1 MALTCRTLIGVALPA
16 LLVCPMMPSQA
27 VAQEVE
33 IATAVSALEGP
44 TVDRDGNVYFSE
56 MVSQR
61 IMKLSKEGVLSTYR
75 EHSNAS
81 NGLLIDPEGRLVA
94 CEGAESR
101 RTGVISVRVTGRISA
116 AARSRSWPRGIRVSH
131 WSAPTTSPST
141 ARGGSTSPTGRV
153 SPFTA
158 SMRPER

>member
-16 LLVCPMMPSQA
+16 LLVCPMIPSHA

-61 IMKLSKEGVLSTYR
+61 IMKLSKR
-75 EHSNAS
+75 
-81 NGLLIDPEGRLVA
+81 A
-94 CEGAESR
+94 CSR
-101 RTGVISVRVTGRISA
+101 RIEN
-116 AARSRSWPRGIRVSH
+116 
-131 WSAPTTSPST
+131 T
-141 ARGGSTSPTGRV
+141 A
-153 SPFTA
+153 
-158 SMRPER
+158 MRPMACSSILKDDSSRVKGRSPAGRA